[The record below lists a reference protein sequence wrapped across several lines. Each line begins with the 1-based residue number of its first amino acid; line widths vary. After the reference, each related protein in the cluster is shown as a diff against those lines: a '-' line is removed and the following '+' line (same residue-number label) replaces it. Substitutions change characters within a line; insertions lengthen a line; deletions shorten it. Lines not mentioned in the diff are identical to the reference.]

1 MAKPFRRRRVIA
13 GDAFQRVVRRG
24 DWLWLRRKL
33 LYVYPGESAAVG
45 PLPAAEKAEPRPGDV
60 QT

>member
-1 MAKPFRRRRVIA
+1 MSKPVRQRRVIA

-24 DWLWLRRKL
+24 DWIWFHRKPL
-33 LYVYPGESAAVG
+33 FVYPGESAAN
-45 PLPAAEKAEPRPGDV
+45 PLPAAVKAEPRPGDV

>member
-1 MAKPFRRRRVIA
+1 MAKPVRQRRVIA

-33 LYVYPGESAAVG
+33 FFVYPGESAAN
-45 PLPAAEKAEPRPGDV
+45 PLPAVEKAEPQPGGV